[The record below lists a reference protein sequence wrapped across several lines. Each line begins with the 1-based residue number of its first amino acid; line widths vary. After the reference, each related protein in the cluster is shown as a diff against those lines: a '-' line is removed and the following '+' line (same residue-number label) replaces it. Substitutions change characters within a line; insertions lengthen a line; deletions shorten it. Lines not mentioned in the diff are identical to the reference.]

1 MDMARTASEE
11 KAARELAQLLRL
23 HERLLG
29 ELQQVRDELI
39 APTTKKVVQ
48 ALHAKSGGS
57 VGGLGPIMT
66 SVEEA
71 IRALKL
77 SESKLRNALLEDQDE
92 ADVEGIDN
100 LPPALARFLAERTEN
115 PGFQYEVI
123 QDENRG
129 WIIYWKEY
137 WSGKVRGSG
146 QFYERPYAWLED

>member
-1 MDMARTASEE
+1 MAQSTASEE
-11 KAARELAQLLRL
+11 KAGRELAHLLRL

-48 ALHAKSGGS
+48 AVHAKSGGS
-57 VGGLGPIMT
+57 VGGLGPITT

-71 IRALKL
+71 IRSLKL
-77 SESKLRNALLEDQDE
+77 SESNLRNALLEDRNE
-92 ADVEGIDN
+92 AKVAGIDN
-100 LPPALARFLAERTEN
+100 LPPTLARFLAERTEN
-115 PGFQYEVI
+115 PGFHYEVI

-129 WIIYWKEY
+129 WIIHWKEY
-137 WSGKVRGSG
+137 WGGRVRGSG